1 MSPEPEE
8 VIIIM
13 PVSQPLPQTFDPALS
28 LSCMAV
34 PSLWAALGHSWTRD
48 TLSIYLPQVAAD
60 FSSCAVLALGS
71 VSVLYSPNARLLR
84 TSGIFQRIQVT
95 LDGAT
100 EQVLCQCSVMYPWD
114 PGQPFILFSESCLP
128 FGCHVYRMWSLPSW
142 PRLTGWG
149 MDPWVSV
156 GQTSSLSWKIEMKI
170 QRCHPFPVVA
180 RIKDIG
186 ALDLCCLVSAT
197 KHWSFEMWL
206 VQIEI
211 FCKCKLHI
219 RFQRLD
225 MKKKW
230 DYLIKNFYIDH
241 MLNCIL
247 NILMKAIFKK

>member
-1 MSPEPEE
+1 MVLLNKSSVNVLLCILETQASPLSSSLRAAFPLAAMFIGCDPCLPGQGWQDEVWTPEW
-8 VIIIM
+8 V
-13 PVSQPLPQTFDPALS
+13 
-28 LSCMAV
+28 
-34 PSLWAALGHSWTRD
+34 WAK
-48 TLSIYLPQVAAD
+48 
-60 FSSCAVLALGS
+60 
-71 VSVLYSPNARLLR
+71 
-84 TSGIFQRIQVT
+84 
-95 LDGAT
+95 
-100 EQVLCQCSVMYPWD
+100 QVLCP
-114 PGQPFILFSESCLP
+114 E
-128 FGCHVYRMWSLPSW
+128 
-142 PRLTGWG
+142 RLKWRFR
-149 MDPWVSV
+149 DAIHF
-156 GQTSSLSWKIEMKI
+156 QL
-170 QRCHPFPVVA
+170 VA